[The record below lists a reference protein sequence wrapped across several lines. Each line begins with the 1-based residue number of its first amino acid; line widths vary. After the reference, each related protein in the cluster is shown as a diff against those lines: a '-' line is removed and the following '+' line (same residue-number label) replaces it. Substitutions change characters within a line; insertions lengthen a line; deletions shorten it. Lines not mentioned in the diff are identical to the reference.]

1 MSGVT
6 ARHVPQ
12 MAGAPVAGL
21 ADPGECLWQPAPAT
35 YRSFGGI
42 RAWFV
47 NGMIAAFFAAPLDA
61 GARVGYEI
69 CSNMSQTETHHFQ
82 AEIQQ
87 LLDIVIHSLYTDKEI
102 FVRELISN
110 AADACEKL
118 RFQHSSGTGIFQS
131 EITPAISVTTD
142 DKAGTITIA
151 DTGCGMTHG
160 ELVENLGTIAHSGS
174 KAFLKQLAE
183 DKKPD
188 VGLIGQFGVG
198 FYSAFMVAKRV
209 TVFSRSFAPEET
221 GWQWTSAGGGGYE
234 LAPGAD
240 LPRGTKITLEL
251 KDDAKDFSQAST
263 VERIIQRYSSFV
275 PFPIELNS
283 KRLNTVQAIW
293 ARNKNEIKEEEYN
306 EFYTFVGHD
315 HEKPLFRL
323 HFTADAPLAIQALL
337 FVPQRNFETLG
348 MGRLDS
354 EVNLYCRKVLIQA
367 KAKGLFPEWLRFLK
381 GVVDSED
388 LPLNISRETMQDTS
402 LMQKLNKV
410 LTGRFLKF
418 LDEQSEKEAAAYEK
432 FYTEYQR
439 FLKEGIVTD
448 FTHKEALG
456 KLLRFESS
464 TLDKGKLTSLADYVK
479 RMPSEQKEI
488 YCLLTPNRAA
498 AEASPYFEVFRERK
512 FEVLFLYDAWDEFVM
527 EHLHTF
533 DGKPLKLAEKAELD
547 LSETKTDGALSDD
560 AAKSLAQ
567 WLKQTLGEKIG
578 DVRVSKRLVDSPAV
592 VVDADKF
599 MTASM
604 RRMMKAMKQDAEPD
618 APVKYDLEINPA
630 HPLVTRLEAI
640 RQKDNELAGSVA
652 EQILDN
658 ARVAAGLLEDPRAM
672 LTRLNKLLEQ
682 VLTRAP
688 SS

>member
-1 MSGVT
+1 MSKPE
-6 ARHVPQ
+6 AHQ
-12 MAGAPVAGL
+12 
-21 ADPGECLWQPAPAT
+21 
-35 YRSFGGI
+35 
-42 RAWFV
+42 
-47 NGMIAAFFAAPLDA
+47 
-61 GARVGYEI
+61 
-69 CSNMSQTETHHFQ
+69 FQ

-87 LLDIVIHSLYTDKEI
+87 LLNIVIHSLYTDKEI

-118 RFQHSSGTGIFQS
+118 RFNQSSGRPLHQS
-131 EITPAISVTTD
+131 EIAPGIAIATD
-142 DKAGTITIA
+142 DKAGTITIT

-160 ELVENLGTIAHSGS
+160 ELVENLGTIAHSGT

-183 DKKPD
+183 EKKPD

-198 FYSAFMVAKRV
+198 FYSAFMVAKKV
-209 TVFSRSFAPEET
+209 TVLSRSFQPDET
-221 GWQWTSAGGGGYE
+221 GWQWISEGMGGYE
-234 LAPGAD
+234 LAPASD

-251 KDDAKDFSQAST
+251 KDDAKEFAQENT

-275 PFPIELNS
+275 PFPIELNT

-293 ARNKNEIKEEEYN
+293 ARSKNEIKEEEYN

-315 HEKPLFRL
+315 HDKPLFRL
-323 HFTADAPLAIQALL
+323 HFSADAPLAIQALL
-337 FVPQRNFETLG
+337 FVPQRNFESMG
-348 MGRLDS
+348 MGRMDS

-418 LDEQSEKEAAAYEK
+418 LDEQAEKEAEAYEK

-439 FLKEGIVTD
+439 FLKEGVVTD

-464 TLDKGKLTSLADYVK
+464 TTDAGKLTSLADYVK
-479 RMPSEQKEI
+479 RMGSEQKEI
-488 YCLLTPNRAA
+488 YCLLAPNRAA
-498 AEASPYFEVFRERK
+498 AEASPYFEVFKERK
-512 FEVLFLYDAWDEFVM
+512 FEVLFLFDPWDEFVM
-527 EHLHTF
+527 EHLHEF
-533 DGKPLKLAEKAELD
+533 DGKPLKLAEKAD
-547 LSETKTDGALSDD
+547 LNLSTKKDGALSED
-560 AAKSLAQ
+560 AAKALAT
-567 WLKQTLGEKIG
+567 WLKETLGDKVGE
-578 DVRVSKRLVDSPAV
+578 VRVSQRLVESPAV

-604 RRMMKAMKQDAEPD
+604 RRIMKAMKQEGPGASAAQHDF
-618 APVKYDLEINPA
+618 EINPA
-630 HPLVTRLEAI
+630 HPIISRLDAM
-640 RQKDNELAGSVA
+640 RQQDAPLAASVA

-672 LTRLNKLLEQ
+672 LTRLNQLLEK
-682 VLTRAP
+682 VLTKA
-688 SS
+688 

>member
-1 MSGVT
+1 MSK
-6 ARHVPQ
+6 
-12 MAGAPVAGL
+12 
-21 ADPGECLWQPAPAT
+21 
-35 YRSFGGI
+35 
-42 RAWFV
+42 
-47 NGMIAAFFAAPLDA
+47 
-61 GARVGYEI
+61 
-69 CSNMSQTETHHFQ
+69 TETHHFQ

-87 LLDIVIHSLYTDKEI
+87 LLNIVIHSLYTDKEI

-118 RFQHSSGTGIFQS
+118 RFNQSSGKPVHQS
-131 EITPAISVTTD
+131 EVAPGISIVTD
-142 DKAGTITIA
+142 DKAGTVTIT
-151 DTGCGMTHG
+151 DTGLGMTHG
-160 ELVENLGTIAHSGS
+160 ELVENLGTIAHSGT

-183 DKKPD
+183 EKKPD

-198 FYSAFMVAKRV
+198 FYSAFMVAKKV
-209 TVFSRSFAPEET
+209 TVLSRSFAPDEQ
-221 GWQWTSAGGGGYE
+221 GWQWTSEGMGGYE
-234 LAPGAD
+234 LTPAAD

-251 KDDAKDFSQAST
+251 KDDAKDFAQEST

-275 PFPIELNS
+275 PFSIELNT

-315 HEKPLFRL
+315 HDKPLFRL
-323 HFTADAPLAIQALL
+323 HFTADAPLAIQSLL
-337 FVPQRNFETLG
+337 FVPGRNFETMG

-410 LTGRFLKF
+410 LTSRFLKF
-418 LDEQSEKEAAAYEK
+418 LDEQSEKEAEAYAK

-439 FLKEGIVTD
+439 FLKEGVVTD

-464 TLDKGKLTSLADYVK
+464 TMDKGKLTSLADYVK
-479 RMPSEQKEI
+479 RMPSDQKEI
-488 YCLLTPNRAA
+488 YCLLAANREA
-498 AEASPYFEVFRERK
+498 AEASPYFEVFKERK
-512 FEVLFLYDAWDEFVM
+512 WEVLFLYDAWDEFVM

-533 DGKPLKLAEKAELD
+533 DGKPLKLAEKAD
-547 LSETKTDGALSDD
+547 LNLSAKKDGALSED
-560 AAKSLAQ
+560 AAKSLAT
-567 WLKQTLGEKIG
+567 WLKETLGDKINE
-578 DVRVSKRLVDSPAV
+578 VRVSQRLVDSPTV
-592 VVDADKF
+592 VVDSDKF

-604 RRMMKAMKQDAEPD
+604 RRIMKAMKQDGPEIPAAKHD
-618 APVKYDLEINPA
+618 FEINPA
-630 HPLVTRLEAI
+630 HPLIARLEAI
-640 RQKDNELAGSVA
+640 RQKDAALASSVA

-672 LTRLNKLLEQ
+672 LTRLNSLLEK
-682 VLTRAP
+682 VLTKE
-688 SS
+688 

>member
-1 MSGVT
+1 MSK
-6 ARHVPQ
+6 
-12 MAGAPVAGL
+12 
-21 ADPGECLWQPAPAT
+21 
-35 YRSFGGI
+35 
-42 RAWFV
+42 
-47 NGMIAAFFAAPLDA
+47 
-61 GARVGYEI
+61 
-69 CSNMSQTETHHFQ
+69 TETHHFQ

-87 LLDIVIHSLYTDKEI
+87 LLNIVIHSLYTDKEI

-118 RFQHSSGTGIFQS
+118 RFKQSSGSPILQS
-131 EITPAISVTTD
+131 ETAPAISVTTD
-142 DKAGTITIA
+142 DKAGTITIT
-151 DTGCGMTHG
+151 DTGLGMTRE
-160 ELVENLGTIAHSGS
+160 ELVENLGTIAHSGT
-174 KAFLKQLAE
+174 KAFLKQLAD

-198 FYSAFMVAKRV
+198 FYSAFMVAKKV
-209 TVFSRSFAPEET
+209 TVLSRSFVPEEQ
-221 GWQWTSAGGGGYE
+221 GWQWTSEGMGGYE
-234 LAPGAD
+234 LAPTAD

-251 KDDAKDFSQAST
+251 KDDAKDFAQAAT

-275 PFPIELNS
+275 PFPIELNA

-323 HFTADAPLAIQALL
+323 HFTADAPLAIQSLL

-348 MGRLDS
+348 MGRIDS

-367 KAKGLFPEWLRFLK
+367 KAKGLFPDWLRFLK

-388 LPLNISRETMQDTS
+388 LPLNISRETMQDTT

-410 LTGRFLKF
+410 LTSRFLKF
-418 LDEQSEKEAAAYEK
+418 LDEQSEKEPESYVK
-432 FYTEYQR
+432 FYAEYQR
-439 FLKEGIVTD
+439 FLKEGVVTD

-464 TLDKGKLTSLADYVK
+464 TLEKGKLTSLADYVK
-479 RMPSEQKEI
+479 RMPSDQKEI
-488 YCLLTPNRAA
+488 YCLLTPNRGA

-512 FEVLFLYDAWDEFVM
+512 FEVLFLYDAWDEFVI

-533 DGKPLKLAEKAELD
+533 EGKPIKLAEKADLD
-547 LSETKTDGALSDD
+547 LSETKKDGALSDD
-560 AAKSLAQ
+560 AAKSLSE
-567 WLKQTLGEKIG
+567 WIKQTLGDKVGE
-578 DVRVSKRLVDSPAV
+578 VRVSKRLVDSPAV

-604 RRMMKAMKQDAEPD
+604 RRMMKAMKQDSMPE
-618 APVKYDLEINPA
+618 APVTHDLEINPS
-630 HPLVTRLEAI
+630 HPLITRLEAI
-640 RQKDNELAGSVA
+640 RQKDGALATSVA
-652 EQILDN
+652 EQVLDN

-672 LTRLNKLLEQ
+672 LTRLNQLLER
-682 VLTRAP
+682 VL
-688 SS
+688 SKES